1 MAYRNIKEDELL
13 TLVEVCQQENNGDLK
28 KTAADIKKIDTM
40 LSVMKM
46 RSLIDR
52 RSKKK
57 NTQWSR
63 GRNFVDIMEKII
75 INDNLL

>member
-13 TLVEVCQQENNGDLK
+13 TLVEVCQQENNGDFK
-28 KTAADIKKIDTM
+28 KTASDIKKIDTM

-63 GRNFVDIMEKII
+63 GRNFVDIIGKII
-75 INDNLL
+75 INDNL